1 MYKDVALL
9 HSDSLSSYFDGTDG
23 QFTDRNTRY
32 EQAKLFSYPLTVCTV
47 DQLFKFVYKAPGT
60 EIFAATLKYSK
71 LIIDEIQSYS
81 PKIVAALIYGLS
93 ELKRMEGKFA
103 IITATFPPVLEFF
116 MRKYGLI
123 KDRDYIFRDF
133 STTMGTDRHRIALFH
148 EEFDF
153 DRIAEDGYKK
163 KVLVICNTVSKAQKV
178 YEELSQRTDEVFL
191 LHSRYIR
198 KHRNQLEKMIMD
210 FSDNDEMTGIWV
222 TTQIVEASLDIDF
235 DVLYTEM
242 CTADSLLQRMGRC
255 NRAGK
260 KDITDANVLI
270 YVNYSGCMKNGKG
283 IYDSD
288 IYDRSVRLLEEYNG
302 MLFSEK
308 DKVQYMNKVYDV
320 DALKNTAYFQT
331 IKRNL
336 AKFKSLQ
343 PLDYTSK
350 KDIDED
356 FRGIKSI
363 TVIPDRIYQENQELI
378 EAITGV
384 LDTPYVDS
392 NIRRILKAKLA
403 DITLNLNLYSDR
415 RKLDGVDLN
424 CINDRLDI
432 HRTCLLYDFDEMTG
446 RGMGLSLTKYDDE
459 WNFI

>member
-1 MYKDVALL
+1 
-9 HSDSLSSYFDGTDG
+9 
-23 QFTDRNTRY
+23 
-32 EQAKLFSYPLTVCTV
+32 
-47 DQLFKFVYKAPGT
+47 
-60 EIFAATLKYSK
+60 
-71 LIIDEIQSYS
+71 
-81 PKIVAALIYGLS
+81 
-93 ELKRMEGKFA
+93 
-103 IITATFPPVLEFF
+103 

-123 KDRDYIFRDF
+123 KNRDYIFRDF

-178 YEELSQRTDEVFL
+178 YEELSKRTDEVFL

-198 KHRNQLEKMIMD
+198 KHRDQLEKMIMD

-288 IYDRSVRLLEEYNG
+288 IYDRSVQLLVAYNG
-302 MLFSEK
+302 ELFAEK
-308 DKVQYMNKVYDV
+308 DKVQYMNEVYDV
-320 DALKNTAYFQT
+320 DALKNTAYFQM

-363 TVIPDRIYQENQELI
+363 TVIPDRIYQENQDLI

-384 LDTPYVDS
+384 LDTPYVES

-424 CINDRLDI
+424 CINDRFDI

>member
-1 MYKDVALL
+1 
-9 HSDSLSSYFDGTDG
+9 
-23 QFTDRNTRY
+23 
-32 EQAKLFSYPLTVCTV
+32 
-47 DQLFKFVYKAPGT
+47 
-60 EIFAATLKYSK
+60 
-71 LIIDEIQSYS
+71 
-81 PKIVAALIYGLS
+81 
-93 ELKRMEGKFA
+93 
-103 IITATFPPVLEFF
+103 
-116 MRKYGLI
+116 
-123 KDRDYIFRDF
+123 
-133 STTMGTDRHRIALFH
+133 
-148 EEFDF
+148 
-153 DRIAEDGYKK
+153 
-163 KVLVICNTVSKAQKV
+163 
-178 YEELSQRTDEVFL
+178 
-191 LHSRYIR
+191 
-198 KHRNQLEKMIMD
+198 MD

-260 KDITDANVLI
+260 RDITDANVLI